1 MGCVVGTLDLP
12 ERGERGGDGD
22 EKRRKREG
30 MKEWRGYC
38 MEGLCIE

>member
-22 EKRRKREG
+22 EKREG